1 MSQRLL
7 ATFVIWLLL
16 LASLLAGAG
25 TDLSA
30 TASAQTCGQ
39 SSQRNI
45 SLRAINKDGGS
56 VDNLRLEDLTISE
69 NNASREILKLERK
82 TNEPLSVAILIDTS
96 FSQERTLPLTKL
108 AAQKFVESI
117 LRSDK
122 DRAALVS
129 FTGEA
134 IVEQDL
140 TNDLTKLLAAIDRV
154 KFVPPRSSMLGDV
167 VLGPTPPR
175 AQTIA
180 GATAIWD
187 AIWATIDGIKPAA
200 GSRLVIVLLTDGE
213 DTISKT
219 KLRDAIAHAATSDV
233 AVFSIG
239 VADNSYGGVD
249 RDGLKR
255 LSEETGGRAFF
266 PKKVT
271 DLDAIFIET
280 MQALQ
285 SQYVLSYCAANQEPA
300 VKPLKIEIQIK
311 NPQLRQSNLRLSY
324 PHYGL

>member
-1 MSQRLL
+1 MYHRLP
-7 ATFVIWLLL
+7 ATFVICLFL
-16 LASLLAGAG
+16 LASISGTGTELSVIAGAG
-25 TDLSA
+25 NCEPT
-30 TASAQTCGQ
+30 
-39 SSQRNI
+39 SQRKI
-45 SLRAINKDGGS
+45 SLSVQDKEGRS
-56 VDNLRLEDLTISE
+56 VDTLGPEDLTISE
-69 NNASREILKLERK
+69 NKVSREILKLERQ

-96 FSQERTLPLTKL
+96 FSQERTLPRTKL
-108 AAQKFVESI
+108 AAQKFVELI
-117 LRSDK
+117 LRSNK

-140 TNDLTKLLAAIDRV
+140 TNDLTKLRAAIGRV

-187 AIWATIDGIKPAA
+187 AIWATIDGIQPVA
-200 GSRLVIVLLTDGE
+200 GSRPVIVLLTDGE

-219 KLRDAIAHAATSDV
+219 KLRDAIAHAAINDV

-239 VADNSYGGVD
+239 IADNSYGEVD

-255 LSEETGGRAFF
+255 LSEATGGRAFF
-266 PKKVT
+266 PKKIA
-271 DLDAIFIET
+271 DLDAIFVET
-280 MQALQ
+280 MQALR
-285 SQYVLSYCAANQEPA
+285 SQYVLSYCAANQRPA
-300 VKPLKIEIQIK
+300 DKPLKIEIEIK
-311 NPQLRQSNLRLSY
+311 NPELRQSNLRLSY